1 MSISH
6 ISGELVHIAAA
17 KALTRP
23 LLVLSRLEATQGKLW
38 AFFFLSLSTLLITML
53 LIDWLE
59 AVDYHGPLVTR
70 YLMMRG
76 ERDERR
82 GGGGVGREGGR
93 EGGVEI
99 R

>member
-1 MSISH
+1 M
-6 ISGELVHIAAA
+6 
-17 KALTRP
+17 
-23 LLVLSRLEATQGKLW
+23 LSRLEATRGKLW
-38 AFFFLSLSTLLITML
+38 AFFFLSLSALLITML

-70 YLMMRG
+70 YLMMRE

-82 GGGGVGREGGR
+82 GGEGEGGVRE

>member
-1 MSISH
+1 M
-6 ISGELVHIAAA
+6 
-17 KALTRP
+17 
-23 LLVLSRLEATQGKLW
+23 LSRLEATRGKLW
-38 AFFFLSLSTLLITML
+38 AFFFLSLSALLITML

-70 YLMMRG
+70 YLMMRE
-76 ERDERR
+76 ERDGEERRRR
-82 GGGGVGREGGR
+82 GGGGRE

>member
-1 MSISH
+1 M
-6 ISGELVHIAAA
+6 
-17 KALTRP
+17 
-23 LLVLSRLEATQGKLW
+23 LSRLEATRGKLW
-38 AFFFLSLSTLLITML
+38 AFFFLSLSALLITML

-70 YLMMRG
+70 YLMMRE

-82 GGGGVGREGGR
+82 GGEGEGGGR
-93 EGGVEI
+93 EEGGGEI

>member
-1 MSISH
+1 M
-6 ISGELVHIAAA
+6 VYTAAA

-23 LLVLSRLEATQGKLW
+23 VQSRLEATQGKLW
-38 AFFFLSLSTLLITML
+38 ASFFPPLSTLLIMML

-76 ERDERR
+76 ERDEMRGGEGEEVRGGVERR
-82 GGGGVGREGGR
+82 GGN
-93 EGGVEI
+93 
-99 R
+99 

>member
-1 MSISH
+1 M
-6 ISGELVHIAAA
+6 
-17 KALTRP
+17 
-23 LLVLSRLEATQGKLW
+23 LSRLEATRGKLW
-38 AFFFLSLSTLLITML
+38 AFFFLSLSALLITML

-70 YLMMRG
+70 YLMMRE

-82 GGGGVGREGGR
+82 GGEGEGGGRE

>member
-1 MSISH
+1 M
-6 ISGELVHIAAA
+6 
-17 KALTRP
+17 
-23 LLVLSRLEATQGKLW
+23 LSRLEATQGKLW

-82 GGGGVGREGGR
+82 GGGEEGGR